1 VLFLSEWRLRAFPLQ
16 AASHRR
22 HLGSDAAPGRKAPLQ
37 ELLQM
42 STEDL
47 ARALHDANAKISD
60 LEAYTTE
67 LDGSYT
73 SLQRQ
78 LEEAKA
84 ENSMSGD
91 ERLQEKERVIAAL
104 RMEVERMEREMSDM
118 EMGGA
123 ENESAIDYDAL
134 DKLDDELAKAKEQC
148 LLRDAEIKQ
157 LKAMEEAARR
167 DSDGAAQWRESAIQA
182 CSPACVFPHSSCT
195 ESSTH

>member
-1 VLFLSEWRLRAFPLQ
+1 
-16 AASHRR
+16 
-22 HLGSDAAPGRKAPLQ
+22 
-37 ELLQM
+37 M

-60 LEAYTTE
+60 LEAYTSE

-84 ENSMSGD
+84 ENNMSGD
-91 ERLQEKERVIAAL
+91 EMLQEKERVIAAL
-104 RMEVERMEREMSDM
+104 RKEVERMEREMSDM
-118 EMGGA
+118 EGGA

-182 CSPACVFPHSSCT
+182 CSPACVFLTRAAPNLVRTDIRRGSLSLSLYLSLYLSISLCLSVSRRSSI
-195 ESSTH
+195 S

>member
-1 VLFLSEWRLRAFPLQ
+1 
-16 AASHRR
+16 
-22 HLGSDAAPGRKAPLQ
+22 
-37 ELLQM
+37 M

-182 CSPACVFPHSSCT
+182 CRPACVFPHPSCT